1 MTAVRP
7 VLSMDK
13 LERIGASA
21 GGTHRSFP
29 ETIQPLEEHDRPAV
43 VAHFI
48 ALPADDRRLRFGATL
63 ADRAVVEYV
72 DGIDFER
79 DTLLGLR
86 EQGNP
91 SLIGVAHVAF
101 GDTDAELGI
110 SVLPE
115 YRGHGA
121 GTALFCR
128 AVKHARERGV
138 SRVFMHCLAENAAMM
153 HIARRS
159 GMKIV
164 VAWGDADAHLAL
176 SPGVTAPTTQEALVE
191 AIALYDAALKASVA
205 KVRRRSLS
213 TQRAEEII

>member
-1 MTAVRP
+1 MARP
-7 VLSMDK
+7 VRSVDK
-13 LERIGASA
+13 QERIGASA
-21 GGTHRSFP
+21 GGIRLQFP
-29 ETIQPLEEHDRPAV
+29 ETIQPLDEDDRPAV

-63 ADRAVVEYV
+63 ADAAVVEYV
-72 DGIDFER
+72 DRIDVER

-91 SLIGVAHVAF
+91 LLIGVAHVAF
-101 GDTDAELGI
+101 GDADAELGI

-115 YRGHGA
+115 YRGRGA

-176 SPGVTAPTTQEALVE
+176 SPGVSAPTRQEALAE

-205 KVRRRSLS
+205 RVRRRWPSA
-213 TQRAEEII
+213 QPAEEII